1 MKTWAWALLLI
12 VGLGAVVPLQR
23 WIDARRGAATAAE
36 EALYLQSGKALRRV
50 SLGFDGLLADIY
62 WLRTIQY
69 FGQKAQQVRGTVNV
83 GNVRDWN
90 LTLLEPLL
98 NITTELDPQYVAA
111 YRFGALF
118 LPDINPDGA
127 VNFVR
132 RGIRDNPGDWRLYQ
146 DLAYI
151 YWRLGRFREASE
163 TYEEG
168 SRVAGAPGW
177 LKTMAAVMVVKGGER
192 ETARAMFTR
201 LYESSDDPT
210 VRGISLSRL
219 QSMQAEDE
227 VAFLNRLLDS
237 WRERRGACPP
247 SLAEL
252 MKSLPPASLDKFKAA
267 GLRVSENHEP
277 LDPHGFAYAFDAAG
291 CAAALAAE
299 STVVRWKN

>member
-12 VGLGAVVPLQR
+12 VGFGAGVPLQR
-23 WIDARRGAATAAE
+23 WIDARRGPVVAQE

-50 SLGFDGLLADIY
+50 SLGFDGLLADVY
-62 WLRTIQY
+62 WLRTVQY

-98 NITTELDPQYVAA
+98 NVTTELDPRYVAA

-127 VNFVR
+127 ISFVR

-163 TYEEG
+163 TYDEG

-177 LKTMAAVMVVKGGER
+177 LKTMAAVMVAKGGER

-201 LYESSDDPT
+201 LYESSDDPA

-227 VAFLNRLLDS
+227 VAFLNRLAAALRS
-237 WRERRGACPP
+237 RSAACPP
-247 SLAEL
+247 SLAEM
-252 MKSLPPASLDKFKAA
+252 MKSLPSASLDKFRAA
-267 GLRVSENHEP
+267 GLNLSQGYEP
-277 LDPHGFAYAFDAAG
+277 LDPHGFAYVFDAAS
-291 CAAALAAE
+291 CTAALAKE